1 MIVVLFGPPAAGKG
15 TQAKRIH
22 EKYGIAH
29 LSTGDMLRA
38 AIARGTEIGKKA
50 KALVDAGKLVPD
62 EIVIGII
69 AERITQPDCAK
80 GFVLDGFPRTVNQ
93 AKALDEMLKGKTLA
107 VDHVIVME
115 VDEAEL
121 IKRVE
126 NRAAEAK
133 RKGEPVRPDDDPE
146 TFKKRLK
153 VYKMQTTPVLARYR
167 RQEKTLAVNA
177 MQPISRVWMSVR
189 RILNANVLKPTREK
203 LNPTHGK
210 RKALLGKIRTARKR
224 AKGA

>member
-22 EKYGIAH
+22 ERYGVAH

-38 AIARGTEIGKKA
+38 AIAHGTEVGKKA
-50 KALVDAGKLVPD
+50 KAIMDDGKLVPD
-62 EIVIGII
+62 EIVVGII
-69 AERITQPDCAK
+69 ADRIEQPDCAK

-93 AKALDEMLKGKTLA
+93 AKALDVMLKGKKRA

-115 VDEAEL
+115 VDQAEL

-133 RKGEPVRPDDDPE
+133 KNGEPVRPDDDPE
-146 TFKKRLK
+146 TFKKRLA
-153 VYKMQTTPVLARYR
+153 VYRAETA
-167 RQEKTLAVNA
+167 
-177 MQPISRVWMSVR
+177 PI
-189 RILNANVLKPTREK
+189 LPYYEAQ
-203 LNPTHGK
+203 
-210 RKALLGKIRTARKR
+210 GKIRLVDGMKSIDEVTAQIDAVLNTKKKPENR
-224 AKGA
+224 ASPNG